1 MKDYSKNGNTLNIFQ
16 LILTSIL
23 NPMNNKVNLKAGKR
37 VNFEYLVSKK
47 SRRTVQYGRRKGD
60 WQWPGPPKMKKKKKN

>member
-1 MKDYSKNGNTLNIFQ
+1 MKDYGKKGNTLNIFQ

-23 NPMNNKVNLKAGKR
+23 NPMNNKVNLKAGKH

-47 SRRTVQYGRRKGD
+47 SRRTAHHGRRKGGLAVAR
-60 WQWPGPPKMKKKKKN
+60 PLK